1 MENKKSNFNLSKP
14 SSIIQSVD
22 TNLSKLSPKT
32 PSGPLTPPASNSI
45 SDSFKRMGLGG
56 VGSLGG
62 RMGELEKA
70 SLRLGQ
76 FKAMKTAEEQEKDI
90 AAKKEMEENKNR
102 AEMAMLERR
111 IKADREAALMSIQ

>member
-1 MENKKSNFNLSKP
+1 MENNKSNFNWSKP

-90 AAKKEMEENKNR
+90 AAKKEMEKTRIR
-102 AEMAMLERR
+102 AEMQMQERR
-111 IKADREAALMSIQ
+111 IQAERDAAMRAR